1 MFLICCPFVFTVLL
15 HPVTAFYRFES
26 ASYKHRF
33 PRAPPKN
40 PKQILVMQG
49 DRTCVRTFHAIAA
62 VTASIVEPILHK
74 RGYNATVVLKQ
85 RKKKRHNK
93 NGVAATLCCKEGGGK
108 TNVDC
113 PRHHPSNMRHT
124 HSRYYAQSG
133 HVRHEQNMSKNT
145 CSYESVCLAE
155 LRNMWKAR
163 RGMISKATRTGDE

>member
-1 MFLICCPFVFTVLL
+1 MSRRLISVGSPD
-15 HPVTAFYRFES
+15 
-26 ASYKHRF
+26 
-33 PRAPPKN
+33 PPK
-40 PKQILVMQG
+40 KQKKMVTQD
-49 DRTCVRTFHAIAA
+49 DRTHVRTFHAIAA
-62 VTASIVEPILHK
+62 VTASIATPMLHK
-74 RGYNATVVLKQ
+74 RGYHATVSLKQ
-85 RKKKRHNK
+85 RKKRHNEH
-93 NGVAATLCCKEGGGK
+93 GVAATLCCKEGGGK

-155 LRNMWKAR
+155 LRNMWKSR